1 MCTLF
6 TRILLATTVRILPRR
21 RLNIAYTDMMP
32 AVRHGLFS
40 EST

>member
-1 MCTLF
+1 MKLQSVNVVHYPF
-6 TRILLATTVRILPRR
+6 LVFFR

-32 AVRHGLFS
+32 SVRHGLFS